1 MATVN
6 HAYAVQ
12 QSVFYVNAVNSLT
25 GIHGVN
31 DAVVRSITITI
42 TQAGPTVMYDIAFK
56 NATLGSATVAEST
69 LYGDV
74 DSALA
79 AYKVLVLQ
87 Y

>member
-1 MATVN
+1 MATVT

-12 QSVFYVNAVNSLT
+12 QNVFYVTAVNSLT
-25 GIHGVN
+25 GINGVN
-31 DAVVRSITITI
+31 EAVVRSINITI
-42 TQAGPTVMYDIAFK
+42 TQAGPTITYDIAFS
-56 NATLGSATVAEST
+56 NAVLGSATVAEST

-79 AYKVLVLQ
+79 AYKILVLQ